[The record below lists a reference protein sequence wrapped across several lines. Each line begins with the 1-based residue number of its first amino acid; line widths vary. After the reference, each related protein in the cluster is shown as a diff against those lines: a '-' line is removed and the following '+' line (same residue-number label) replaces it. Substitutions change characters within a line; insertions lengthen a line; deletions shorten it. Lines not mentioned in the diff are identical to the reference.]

1 MTGPLAGVK
10 VVDCAAYITGPFA
23 AMLLGDQG
31 ADVVKVEPI
40 GFGDMLRHLGTGR
53 GGMSTVFSGT
63 NRSKRSIALNLREE
77 AGRDILFELIADTDV
92 FIQNFR
98 PGVVQRLG
106 IDEATLRE
114 IKPDLVYV
122 SISAFGQEG
131 PWASK
136 PAFDHVLQ
144 GATGFAHI
152 QTNKETGEP
161 GFVLHT
167 VVDKLTALTVS
178 QAVTAALFHRANT
191 GEGQHIELSMLGAAL
206 QFLWPDGMVS
216 ESLLGEGGDH
226 HPPLSASY
234 RFVTVKDG
242 HVVIAALTPD
252 QIHGVMRAVGHPE
265 FIEDPRFSTVQALLE
280 NLDEFQAA
288 TTAAALKLTVAEC
301 VAAFEREDVP
311 CAPVMSPAEIIE
323 HPQTEAQRFISEVEH
338 PVMGHIRQTRPPA
351 TFSRSAVQV
360 ERLAPGLG
368 ADTREILGELGRDEE
383 AVNDL
388 AAKGIIGLPS

>member
-1 MTGPLAGVK
+1 MVGPLAGVK

-23 AMLLGDQG
+23 AMVLGDQG
-31 ADVVKVEPI
+31 ADVVKVEPL
-40 GFGDMLRHLGTGR
+40 GFGDTLRHIGTGR
-53 GGMSTVFSGT
+53 GGMSTVFAGT
-63 NRSKRSIALNLREE
+63 NRSKRSIALNLRED
-77 AGRDILFELIADTDV
+77 AGREILLELIADADV

-98 PGVVQRLG
+98 PGVVERLG
-106 IDEATLRE
+106 IDEVALRD

-122 SISAFGQEG
+122 SISAFGQQG

-152 QTNKETGEP
+152 QANKETGEP

-191 GEGQHIELSMLGAAL
+191 GEGQHVEMSMLGAAL
-206 QFLWPDGMVS
+206 QFLWPDGMVT
-216 ESLLGEGGDH
+216 ESLLGDGGDH
-226 HPPLSASY
+226 HPPLSQSY
-234 RFVTVKDG
+234 RFVKVKDG

-280 NLDEFQAA
+280 NLDEFQAE
-288 TTAAALKLTVAEC
+288 TTAAALKLTVAES

-311 CAPVMSPAEIIE
+311 CAPVMTPAQIIE
-323 HPQTEAQRFISEVEH
+323 HPQTEAQHFISEVEH
-338 PVMGHIRQTRPPA
+338 PVMGRIRQTRPPA
-351 TFSRSAVQV
+351 TFSHSPTTI
-360 ERLAPGLG
+360 ERYAPGLG
-368 ADTREILGELGRDEE
+368 ADTHEILGELGMNDD
-383 AVNDL
+383 AVRDL
-388 AAKGIIGLPS
+388 AAKGIVGLPG